1 MIDHEQLDDLSL
13 LYFVCSLAPAEV
25 AYLCRSLKASVQKRG
40 TELNR
45 RELGDPDYRGGV
57 GVDLSAQGFAKMR
70 TPNPSALILSR
81 ALRWVQDVL
90 QLMDRF
96 DRIWEVSCQNDG
108 KIKRSLNE
116 VITTDLI

>member
-25 AYLCRSLKASVQKRG
+25 VFLCRSLKASIQKRG
-40 TELNR
+40 TEFNR
-45 RELGDPDYRGGV
+45 RELNNPDYRSGV
-57 GVDLSAQGFAKMR
+57 GVDLSAQGFTKMR
-70 TPNPSALILSR
+70 IPNPGALILAR

-96 DRIWEVSCQNDG
+96 DRIWEISCQDDG

-116 VITTDLI
+116 VITTYLI